1 MTISLFLL
9 ILGIMFVITGYT
21 HQISPSCDKGVELK
35 LVNRKNFNL
44 YNDNH
49 GINKSHLGSSPLFD

>member
-21 HQISPSCDKGVELK
+21 HQISPTCDKGVELK

-44 YNDNH
+44 
-49 GINKSHLGSSPLFD
+49 IQ

>member
-1 MTISLFLL
+1 MSISLFLL
-9 ILGIMFVITGYT
+9 MLGIMFVITGYT

-35 LVNRKNFNL
+35 LINRKDYNL
-44 YNDNH
+44 LNDNY

>member
-1 MTISLFLL
+1 MCISLFLL
-9 ILGIMFVITGYT
+9 MLGIMFVITGYT

-35 LVNRKNFNL
+35 LINRKDYNL
-44 YNDNH
+44 LNDNY